1 MAFKCKS
8 SYVLLW
14 MALNLSCW
22 KQCCIIMFIW
32 ITCNYMWKWNKI
44 FSSHNIHVLL
54 RITSIKEKYTFV
66 LCSCCVEL
74 EREFFKDISVQ
85 RHVKKRERERER
97 ERMRVLNIG
106 EVFGKLVATKAKFLI
121 IAFFFALRGASQVQ
135 V

>member
-1 MAFKCKS
+1 MFFS
-8 SYVLLW
+8 ESRLSRRSTLLYYAAV
-14 MALNLSCW
+14 ALNL
-22 KQCCIIMFIW
+22 
-32 ITCNYMWKWNKI
+32 
-44 FSSHNIHVLL
+44 
-54 RITSIKEKYTFV
+54 KEN
-66 LCSCCVEL
+66 
-74 EREFFKDISVQ
+74 FFKDISVQ

>member
-1 MAFKCKS
+1 MAFKCKT

-54 RITSIKEKYTFV
+54 RITSIKEKYTSV

-97 ERMRVLNIG
+97 ERESFEYWWGIWKVSCDKSKI
-106 EVFGKLVATKAKFLI
+106 LI